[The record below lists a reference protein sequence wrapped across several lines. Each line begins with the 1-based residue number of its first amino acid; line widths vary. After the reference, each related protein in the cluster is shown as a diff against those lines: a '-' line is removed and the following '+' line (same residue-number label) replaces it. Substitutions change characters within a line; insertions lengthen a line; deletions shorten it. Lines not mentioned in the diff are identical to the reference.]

1 MVIKIHKISQFGYI
15 NNLSKKKSIIYK
27 ASTILM
33 KIGSTIKMNKLK
45 NYKKLIL
52 KYINDW
58 LANLYTLPIE
68 SD

>member
-1 MVIKIHKISQFGYI
+1 MAIKTHKISQFGYI